1 MSEITEKLPDKPASD
16 SVRPAEIL
24 IVDDTPGSL
33 QLLNDLLTGAGY
45 VVRVASEARM
55 ALHSA
60 KARPPELI
68 LLDVRMPGMDGYE
81 LCQRLKGDAA
91 TRDIPVIFLSA
102 LRETGDKVR
111 GFTLGAVDYIGKPF
125 QPEEV
130 LARVKTHVEL
140 YRLQT
145 RLEEQVEL
153 RSGQLRV
160 SARQLRDSRQRLQE
174 LTAFL
179 QSVREDERTSIA
191 RELHDELG
199 QALTA
204 LRIDIG
210 WLRKHCGVLGST
222 VVERADSAY
231 ALVEHTVDSL
241 RRISEGLRPGMLDV
255 LGLCAALEHLAGQFA
270 ERSGIACKFAADRD
284 EYALPEN
291 GAITAFRVVQEA
303 LTNVAR
309 HAGASRV
316 RIGLG
321 CAGGRLRISVRDDGS
336 GFDTELPRQGF
347 GLLGMRERVLMLGG
361 EITIDGNNGT
371 QVVVSLPMNTGETA

>member
-1 MSEITEKLPDKPASD
+1 MNDLPENPYGINDLGLH
-16 SVRPAEIL
+16 PAEIL
-24 IVDDTPGSL
+24 IVDDTPASL
-33 QLLNDLLTGAGY
+33 QLLNDLLVGASY

-55 ALHSA
+55 ALRSA

-81 LCQRLKGDAA
+81 LCQRLKADPA
-91 TRDIPVIFLSA
+91 TASVPVIFLSA

-111 GFTLGAVDYIGKPF
+111 GFALGAVDYIGKPF

-130 LARVKTHVEL
+130 LARVRTHVQL

-145 RLEEQVEL
+145 RLEEQVEQ
-153 RSGQLRV
+153 RTAQLRA
-160 SARQLRDSRQRLQE
+160 SARLLRDKRQRLQE

-204 LRIDIG
+204 LRIDVG
-210 WLRKHCGVLGST
+210 WLRKHCAPLGQGF
-222 VVERADSAY
+222 VERADGAY
-231 ALVEHTVDSL
+231 ALVDHTVHAL

-255 LGLCAALEHLAGQFA
+255 LGLCAALEHLSGQFA
-270 ERSGIACKFAADRD
+270 ERSGIRCHFNADRD
-284 EYALPEN
+284 EYALPES
-291 GAITAFRVVQEA
+291 GAITAFRVVQET
-303 LTNVAR
+303 LTNVTR
-309 HAGASRV
+309 HAEAQRV
-316 RIGLG
+316 DIDLSTVGEHL
-321 CAGGRLRISVRDDGS
+321 CISVHDDGC
-336 GFDTELPRQGF
+336 GFDTESPRQGF

-361 EITIDGNNGT
+361 EINIDGSAGT
-371 QVVVSLPMNTGETA
+371 TVVVRLPMSTGENA